1 MFKSLTLFLRK
12 RVIKKA
18 LQQNRLLQMPDLD
31 KFPVM
36 SLLLDDI
43 QKKGIKELDS
53 CIKDLFN
60 PKRIRYIVL
69 CDNNIPQ
76 DVIQSDTMI
85 FITKQNFNFLGVLC
99 QEKEEYLKM
108 SSDDIFVNLSD
119 NNDAILLDYLVSFI
133 KSSLKIGHS
142 KNNSIFNDLTIDFA
156 IEKSNVERMKIIHK
170 YLLMLSGK
178 NGKK

>member
-1 MFKSLTLFLRK
+1 
-12 RVIKKA
+12 
-18 LQQNRLLQMPDLD
+18 MPDLD

-69 CDNNIPQ
+69 CYNNIPQ

-85 FITKQNFNFLGVLC
+85 FITKQNINF
-99 QEKEEYLKM
+99 
-108 SSDDIFVNLSD
+108 
-119 NNDAILLDYLVSFI
+119 
-133 KSSLKIGHS
+133 
-142 KNNSIFNDLTIDFA
+142 
-156 IEKSNVERMKIIHK
+156 
-170 YLLMLSGK
+170 
-178 NGKK
+178 